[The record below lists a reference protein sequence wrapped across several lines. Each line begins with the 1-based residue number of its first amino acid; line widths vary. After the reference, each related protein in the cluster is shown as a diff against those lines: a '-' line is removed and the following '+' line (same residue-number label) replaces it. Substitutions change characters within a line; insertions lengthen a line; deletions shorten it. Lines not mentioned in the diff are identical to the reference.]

1 MKDVHTLKQQAE
13 DNVASLNAYRA
24 HGEGLDDRI
33 GHLERKLAEI
43 EQDNRDLS
51 QQVKFLKAKQALDKT
66 SI

>member
-1 MKDVHTLKQQAE
+1 MVRKDVRTLKQQAE

-24 HGEGLDDRI
+24 HGEGLDDHI

-51 QQVKFLKAKQALDKT
+51 
-66 SI
+66 